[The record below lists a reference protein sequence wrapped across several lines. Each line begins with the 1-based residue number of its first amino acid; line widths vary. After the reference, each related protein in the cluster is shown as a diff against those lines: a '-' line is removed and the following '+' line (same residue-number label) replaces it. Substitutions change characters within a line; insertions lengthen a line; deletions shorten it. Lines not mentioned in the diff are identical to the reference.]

1 MDVAVSRRLYQM
13 DYFLDVQPAVV
24 VAADRMCQKDYFQDA
39 QPAVVV
45 VAEY

>member
-1 MDVAVSRRLYQM
+1 M
-13 DYFLDVQPAVV
+13 DYFLDAQPAVV
-24 VAADRMCQKDYFQDA
+24 AAADRMCQKDYFQDA